1 LFIHDFLNYGSVS
14 TSGRITYFYITYRIL
29 KNLEDLKHDT
39 KFLDGIRLCLAL
51 WVALGHFYKYIG
63 GASFAQLP
71 SLLRPFMDATPA
83 VDGFMV
89 ITGFLM
95 MYHYTLREEKE
106 SPTEAAT
113 FNKFYLRRFFRLFPL
128 YSLAIL
134 ASYLL
139 FSVNTGFLYDSYQ
152 HFSGHAPH
160 FDTTY
165 DPGKYPDFWDVFL
178 HLTFLHGFVPG
189 HNVSLLGPAWSL
201 SLEMQFYII
210 FPFLFL
216 FFTRNPKYRIT
227 LTILAAV
234 VLYVAA
240 DKLFGNWA
248 QPGRLMDFGAPSLII
263 HKFLYFIIG
272 MLLSQVLLK
281 RVSPY
286 YLLFILV
293 VSFKFIPHISFLV
306 TMLITIF
313 MFNHELKE
321 KVPGWLYNTIEWGK
335 KAFSGKVGKFG
346 ADISYSLY
354 LLHMLLLPAILHYT
368 IALGLDK
375 ATTAII
381 ALAIFVVL
389 NFVLGYVLY
398 RTLEKPFILIGKK
411 LLDKKYPPKSSP
423 AIPPVFPL

>member
-1 LFIHDFLNYGSVS
+1 M
-14 TSGRITYFYITYRIL
+14 
-29 KNLEDLKHDT
+29 KHDT

-71 SLLRPFMDATPA
+71 FFLRPFMDATPA

-95 MYHYTLREEKE
+95 MYHYTLREDKE
-106 SPTEAAT
+106 LPTAAAT
-113 FNKFYLRRFFRLFPL
+113 VNKFYLRRFFRLFPL

-152 HFSGHAPH
+152 YFSGHTPR

-165 DPGKYPDFWDVFL
+165 DPSKYPDFWDVFL

-189 HNVSLLGPAWSL
+189 RNVSLLGPAWSL

-216 FFTRNPKYRIT
+216 FFTRNPKLRVP

-234 VLYVAA
+234 ILYVVA

-248 QPGRLMDFGAPSLII
+248 QPGRLVDFGAPSLII
-263 HKFLYFIIG
+263 HKFLYFIVG

-281 RVSPY
+281 RLSPY

-293 VSFKFIPHISFLV
+293 LSVRIIPPISFAV
-306 TMLITIF
+306 TLLITIF
-313 MFNHELKE
+313 MFTHELKE
-321 KVPGWLYNTIEWGK
+321 RVPSWLYNAIELSK
-335 KAFSGKVGKFG
+335 KIFSGKVGKFG

-368 IALGLDK
+368 IALGLGK
-375 ATTAII
+375 TTTVLI
-381 ALAIFVVL
+381 ALILFVTI
-389 NFVLGYVLY
+389 NFTLGYVLY
-398 RTLEKPFILIGKK
+398 RTLEKPFIIMGKR
-411 LLDKKYPPKSSP
+411 LLDKKYPPELVPSIK
-423 AIPPVFPL
+423 V

>member
-1 LFIHDFLNYGSVS
+1 M
-14 TSGRITYFYITYRIL
+14 
-29 KNLEDLKHDT
+29 KHDT

-71 SLLRPFMDATPA
+71 FFLRPFMDATPA

-95 MYHYTLREEKE
+95 MYHYTLRENKE
-106 SPTEAAT
+106 LPTAAAT
-113 FNKFYLRRFFRLFPL
+113 INKFYLRRFFRLFPL

-152 HFSGHAPH
+152 HFSGNAPH

-165 DPGKYPDFWDVFL
+165 DPTKYPDFWDVFL
-178 HLTFLHGFVPG
+178 HLTFLHGFIPG
-189 HNVSLLGPAWSL
+189 RNVSLLGPAWSL

-216 FFTRNPKYRIT
+216 YFTRNPKLRVP
-227 LTILAAV
+227 LTILASV
-234 VLYVAA
+234 IFYVAA

-248 QPGRLMDFGAPSLII
+248 QQGKLVDFGAPSLII

-272 MLLSQVLLK
+272 MLLSQILLK
-281 RVSPY
+281 RLSPY

-293 VSFKFIPHISFLV
+293 ISFRFIPLISFMV
-306 TMLITIF
+306 TVVITVF
-313 MFNHELKE
+313 MFTHELKE
-321 KVPGWLYNTIEWGK
+321 RVPAWLYNTIEQFK
-335 KAFSGKVGKFG
+335 KLFSGKVGKFG
-346 ADISYSLY
+346 ADVSYSLY

-368 IALGLDK
+368 IALGFDK
-375 ATTAII
+375 YTTVVI
-381 ALAIFVVL
+381 ALTLFVVI
-389 NFVLGYVLY
+389 NFALGYVLY
-398 RTLEKPFILIGKK
+398 RTLEKPFILMGKR
-411 LLDKKYPPKSSP
+411 LLEKKYPPELVPSSIP
-423 AIPPVFPL
+423 ASRLAE

>member
-1 LFIHDFLNYGSVS
+1 M
-14 TSGRITYFYITYRIL
+14 
-29 KNLEDLKHDT
+29 KHDT

-71 SLLRPFMDATPA
+71 FFLRPFMDATPA

-95 MYHYTLREEKE
+95 MYHYTMREDKE
-106 SPTEAAT
+106 IPTAAAT
-113 FNKFYLRRFFRLFPL
+113 VNKFYLRRFFRLFPL

-152 HFSGHAPH
+152 YFSGHAPS

-165 DPGKYPDFWDVFL
+165 DPNKYPDFWDVFL

-189 HNVSLLGPAWSL
+189 RNVSLLGPAWSL

-216 FFTRNPKYRIT
+216 FFTRNPKLRVP
-227 LTILAAV
+227 LTIIAS
-234 VLYVAA
+234 VLFYIAA

-248 QPGRLMDFGAPSLII
+248 KPGKLVDFGAPSLII
-263 HKFLYFIIG
+263 HKFLYFIVG

-281 RVSPY
+281 RLSPY

-293 VSFKFIPHISFLV
+293 LSVRFIPPISFAV
-306 TMLITIF
+306 TLLITVY
-313 MFNHELKE
+313 MFTHELKE
-321 KVPGWLYNTIEWGK
+321 RVPAWLYNAIEQSK
-335 KAFSGKVGKFG
+335 KLFSGKVGKFG

-368 IALGLDK
+368 IALGLGK
-375 ATTAII
+375 GTTVII
-381 ALAIFVVL
+381 ALIIFVAI
-389 NFVLGYVLY
+389 NFTLGYVLY
-398 RTLEKPFILIGKK
+398 RTLEKPFILMGKR
-411 LLDKKYPPKSSP
+411 LLDKKYPPELVPSSIR
-423 AIPPVFPL
+423 ASRLAE